1 MSPLAL
7 TLVLAAGLVLA
18 LVLATVLHVRFWARR
33 YQRPWSA
40 PERLEVQAAD
50 GTRLVLHR
58 WPAAVGGEAGGA
70 PLLLCHGVTCNARTF
85 AVDEEQP
92 MAALLAAR
100 GFDVYALD
108 LRGAGESERGP
119 PTARGYLAYVGL
131 DAPAALDAVRA
142 HSGRDRVLWV
152 GHSMGGLIGYE
163 LVANPETRSK
173 IAALATLGSPIR
185 AAHVPPELVVGAAAF
200 ALLRPLLSRVHVP
213 VSLFGRLVLPLAGR
227 VRGWPESFFGRA
239 SNVSPVT
246 LRRFVAQVVGPV
258 HGAVLDELVSRVRH
272 EVRGTG
278 GPVAQ
283 VRSQVRESGVP
294 VWVCAGRFDRIA
306 PPRACTLVRPTAETP
321 LPLDLL
327 AERGHIDLVM
337 GRNLEAEVLDPL
349 VAWLLPHTAR
359 CETPAP

>member
-1 MSPLAL
+1 MNLD
-7 TLVLAAGLVLA
+7 TLVLMAGLVVA
-18 LVLATVLHVRFWARR
+18 LVVATALHVRFWGRR
-33 YQRPWSA
+33 YLRPWRA
-40 PERLEVQAAD
+40 PERLEVQAQD
-50 GTRLVLHR
+50 GTRLALHH
-58 WPAAVGGEAGGA
+58 WPAAAGGEAGGA

-85 AVDEEQP
+85 GVDEEQP

-119 PTARGYLAYVGL
+119 AGARGYHAYVHQ

-142 HSGRDRVLWV
+142 RSGRARVLWL

-163 LVANPETRSK
+163 LVANPETRPK
-173 IAALATLGSPIR
+173 IAALMALGSPIR
-185 AAHVPPELVVGAAAF
+185 AAHVPPEIIVGATGF
-200 ALLRPLLSRVHVP
+200 VLLRPLLSRVRVP
-213 VSLFGRLVLPLAGR
+213 VSFFGRLVLPLAGR

-272 EVRGTG
+272 EVRGAR
-278 GPVAQ
+278 GPMAQ
-283 VRSQVRESGVP
+283 ARAQVRESGVP
-294 VWVCAGRFDRIA
+294 VWVCAGRFDHIA
-306 PPRACTLVRPTAETP
+306 PPRACALRQPTPEVP

-327 AERGHIDLVM
+327 VERGHIDLVM

-349 VAWLLPHTAR
+349 VAWLLPHVAR